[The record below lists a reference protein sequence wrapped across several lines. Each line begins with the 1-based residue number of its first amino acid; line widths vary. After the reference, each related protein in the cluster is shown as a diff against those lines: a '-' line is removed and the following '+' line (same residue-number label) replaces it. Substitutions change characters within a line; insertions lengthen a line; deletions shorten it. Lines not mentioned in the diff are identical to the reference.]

1 MVEKSSEEQTLKYSN
16 AFKAFDQSNNNKIDT
31 KYLEPL
37 LISLGKNPTKSYLK
51 DIIKQFCVNPN
62 SMEFSEFLIYMND
75 SSFESFESGKEEF
88 LDKFRVFD
96 KDQTGIVT
104 AEEARIVFRT
114 WSEQFSDDEINDLLQ
129 DAKKDKNG
137 NIRYECFVKTLLMD

>member
-1 MVEKSSEEQTLKYSN
+1 M
-16 AFKAFDQSNNNKIDT
+16 
-31 KYLEPL
+31 
-37 LISLGKNPTKSYLK
+37 GKNPTKSYLK

-104 AEEARIVFRT
+104 GEEARIVFRT
-114 WSEQFSDDEINDLLQ
+114 
-129 DAKKDKNG
+129 
-137 NIRYECFVKTLLMD
+137 